1 MHLEA
6 RALGRLGEELAV
18 RHLRRQ
24 GWEIVGRNVREG
36 RKEIDIIA
44 RRGGV
49 LAFVEV
55 KTRRSRNFGDPL
67 ESISPRKRAEIREVA
82 VGWLGRN
89 HSVATTIRF
98 DAVGVALG
106 PSGSVHLE
114 HVEDAWRD

>member
-1 MHLEA
+1 MQMEA
-6 RALGRLGEELAV
+6 RALGRLGEELAA
-18 RHLRRQ
+18 RYLRRR

-55 KTRRSRNFGDPL
+55 KTRRSREFGDPL
-67 ESISPRKRAEIREVA
+67 ESISRRKRAEIREVA
-82 VGWLGRN
+82 MRWLGRN
-89 HSVATTIRF
+89 RAAAGTIRF
-98 DAVGVALG
+98 DAVGIALG
-106 PSGSVHLE
+106 PSGTVRLE